1 MTDSVIDNF
10 VSWFANQQGLLD
22 TSSMGIVDF
31 PGHGRGAVALKDIP
45 EDHTLFSIPRGLT
58 LSTRTSTLPTLM
70 GHAWKEHGLHEGW
83 VGLILCM
90 MWEESRGAESKW
102 SGYLSVLPEK
112 FDTPMFWE
120 EDDLK
125 ELQGT
130 AVVDKIGR
138 DDAERDYYEKLVPA
152 VKSRPDLFPEDKLER
167 YFSVERYHLNGSRIL
182 SRSFHV
188 EKWKGEHTEGDSDE
202 EGAGGAE
209 DESAMDVDP
218 QEVSAAAHVDEPV
231 QEDAPGSDVEE
242 PQLVVEAE
250 EDDSDDEDREDPA
263 DVAMVPM
270 ADMLNARF
278 ESENA
283 KLFYEE
289 RELKMVSTKPIK
301 AGEQIWNTYGD
312 PPNSDLLRRYGH
324 VDVVQ
329 LRPPLSG
336 TGNPGD
342 VVEVGADL
350 VVSVASKK
358 VKYDLQERVDWW
370 LEEADDDVFI
380 LRTDC
385 ELPEELVSFLRLLLQ
400 SEDEWQKTAKKS
412 KLPKPKVDK
421 DVLDIAVDV
430 IEARL
435 KAYPTFI
442 KDDEKLLSPG
452 SVEQLSLNKKN
463 AVIVRLGEKRILQGT
478 LTQLRSQVAALSAP
492 SRKRSRDDDKGGRG
506 KKARK

>member
-1 MTDSVIDNF
+1 MMDTVIADF
-10 VSWFANQQGLLD
+10 VSWFAAQHGVLD
-22 TSSMGIVDF
+22 TSSMDIVDI

-58 LSTRTSTLPTLM
+58 LSTRTSMLPTLM
-70 GHAWKEHGLHEGW
+70 GKAWKEHGLHEGW

-112 FDTPMFWE
+112 FDTPMFWQ

-130 AVVDKIGR
+130 AVVDKIGK
-138 DDAERDYYEKLVPA
+138 DDAERDYHEKLLPA
-152 VKSRPDLFPEDKLER
+152 VKTRPDLFPEDKLER

-188 EKWKGEHTEGDSDE
+188 EKWKGGHTEGDSDE
-202 EGAGGAE
+202 EDTGGADE
-209 DESAMDVDP
+209 EPESAMDVDP
-218 QEVSAAAHVDEPV
+218 QEPLATDVQEETPADEPEV
-231 QEDAPGSDVEE
+231 
-242 PQLVVEAE
+242 PQLEVEAD

-324 VDVVQ
+324 VDVVP

-350 VVSVASKK
+350 VVSITSKK
-358 VKYDLQERVDWW
+358 VKHNLQERVDWW

-385 ELPEELVSFLRLLLQ
+385 ELPEELVSFVRLLLQ
-400 SEDEWQKTAKKS
+400 SEDEWEKTAKKS
-412 KLPKPKVDK
+412 KLPKPKIDK
-421 DVLDIAVDV
+421 DVLNIAIDV
-430 IEARL
+430 LEARL
-435 KAYPTFI
+435 KAYPTSI
-442 KDDEKLLSPG
+442 KR
-452 SVEQLSLNKKN
+452 LSLNKRN

-478 LTQLRSQVAALSAP
+478 LQHLRSQVAALSGP
-492 SRKRSRDDDKGGRG
+492 SKKRGRDDEKSGKG